1 MKVFE
6 LFAKII
12 VDKSKAEQDLNDF
25 SDKAEKASKDVD
37 RSFGKTASLGLA
49 TVGKGMVKVGNGLTK
64 YITKPALV
72 AGTAMAGITLKK
84 GWDRMTNI
92 DNAKVKLGSLGNSAK
107 DVKNIMNN
115 ALASVKGTAYGLDE
129 AATTAASAVASGVQ
143 AGKPLEKYLTN
154 VADLAAVA
162 GTSMGDMG
170 YIMNKVQAGGRATNQ
185 ELGMLAE
192 RGLPVYEWLGKE
204 AGKSADEIFKMAS
217 KGQISSEM
225 LQNAIEKNIGGAA
238 KKIGSKTISGAIANF
253 GASLSRVGSNFL
265 GTADDANSFAGK
277 VLPILNGAMDKMGGV
292 EESAKRW
299 GAVAGEVFGA
309 VVQYF
314 KDGKVDTDKLS
325 ESGQNLYSKIKPIL
339 SIVKLV
345 AKAFGKMSDAGKV
358 HFATAAIATG
368 PLLKAT
374 GKVMGK
380 MSDSYKWYKK
390 NEDQIHKM
398 GSATKQYGG
407 KLLNLV
413 KPTNLAAGAQKLFTG
428 ALIPL
433 PILIIIG
440 VIATLIG
447 MFVLLWNKSEDFRNF
462 WKETWESIK
471 QAAMEVWEAL
481 KPIVDTVMNSIQE
494 IISIVLLT
502 IKDLWHEY
510 GGDIKNF
517 VSEVFGV
524 IETVVMTTMEVIKAI
539 ISVAWGIIKTIW
551 NTYGDDI
558 KTFVENT
565 FNGIKTFIDG
575 VMQVIQGVIKV
586 VTSLIKGDWQ
596 GAWEGIKQITSG
608 VWTAIK
614 GVIETVTAKI
624 KFVINVVLKAIHT
637 IFGSTWNSIKATTT
651 SIWNGIKNAI
661 TTPINAAVNFVRNG
675 INQIKS
681 LFNFK
686 IRWPHIPLPHFRV
699 SGSANPLKWLKGHK
713 PKISIDWY
721 SKAMDKGMIMNQ
733 PTVFGINARTG
744 SLMAGGEAGSETVV
758 GTDSLMNMIQRAV
771 NAQNDK
777 VVEVLIAILEQIKSA
792 DDNNQSKIEDLI
804 NSLKIEWNDRELGR
818 FIKNYAR

>member
-1 MKVFE
+1 MKLFE

-12 VDKSKAEQDLNDF
+12 VDKSKAEQDLNEF
-25 SDKAEKASKDVD
+25 SDKAEKANKDID

-64 YITKPALV
+64 YITKPALA

-84 GWDRMTNI
+84 GWDRMTSI

-107 DVKNIMNN
+107 DVKAIMNN

-129 AATTAASAVASGVQ
+129 AATTAASAVASGVK

-170 YIMNKVQAGGRATNQ
+170 YIMNKVQASGRATNQ

-238 KKIGSKTISGAIANF
+238 KKIGSKTIQGAIANF
-253 GASLSRVGSNFL
+253 GASLSRVGANFL
-265 GTADDANSFAGK
+265 GSADDANSFAGK
-277 VLPILNGAMDKMGGV
+277 VLPILNNAMNKMGGV

-314 KDGKVDTDKLS
+314 KDGKVNTDKLS
-325 ESGQNLYSKIKPIL
+325 GSAKTLYSSIKPIL
-339 SIVKLV
+339 SIIKFI
-345 AKAFGKMSDAGKV
+345 AKAFGNMSAEGKA
-358 HFATAAIATG
+358 HFAMAAIAAG

-374 GKVMGK
+374 GNVALK
-380 MSDSYKWYKK
+380 MSSTYKWYKR
-390 NEDQIHKM
+390 NETQIHALGNAAKNGGKVM
-398 GSATKQYGG
+398 FSAMSKAGTAAVQYGG
-407 KLLNLV
+407 KMLQ
-413 KPTNLAAGAQKLFTG
+413 LAKASKVAAFAQKLFTG

-440 VIATLIG
+440 VITALIAI
-447 MFVLLWNKSEDFRNF
+447 FVVLWHKSEKFRNF
-462 WKETWESIK
+462 WKDLWENIKTIASDVWKSIK
-471 QAAMEVWEAL
+471 QFFSETMQ
-481 KPIVDTVMNSIQE
+481 KIQE
-494 IISIVLLT
+494 IISTVWAA
-502 IKDLWHEY
+502 IKD
-510 GGDIKNF
+510 
-517 VSEVFGV
+517 
-524 IETVVMTTMEVIKAI
+524 
-539 ISVAWGIIKTIW
+539 IW
-551 NTYGDDI
+551 QRYGDDI

-586 VTSLIKGDWQ
+586 VTSLIKGDWK
-596 GAWEGIKQITSG
+596 GVWEGIKQITSG

-614 GVIETVTAKI
+614 GVIEIVTARI
-624 KFVINVVLKAIHT
+624 KFVINVALKAIHA

-651 SIWNGIKNAI
+651 SVWNGIKSAI

-675 INQIKS
+675 INKIKS

-699 SGSANPLKWLKGHK
+699 SGSANPLKWLKGQK
-713 PKISIDWY
+713 PRISIDWY
-721 SKAMDKGMIMNQ
+721 AKGGILTK
-733 PTVFGINARTG
+733 PTIFGQNG
-744 SLMAGGEAGSETVV
+744 NNLMGGGEAGPEAIAPISELRKYIKGSVDTKPLENKLDEMIGLLHELISAAGNDIVLSDGTVI
-758 GTDSLMNMIQRAV
+758 GHYAPLLDEA
-771 NAQNDK
+771 
-777 VVEVLIAILEQIKSA
+777 
-792 DDNNQSKIEDLI
+792 
-804 NSLKIEWNDRELGR
+804 LGKMASR
-818 FIKNYAR
+818 KARG

>member
-1 MKVFE
+1 MKLFE

-12 VDKSKAEQDLNDF
+12 VDKSKAEQDLNEF
-25 SDKAEKASKDVD
+25 SDKAEKASKKVD
-37 RSFGKTASLGLA
+37 DSFGKTASFGLA

-84 GWDRMTNI
+84 GWDRMTSI

-238 KKIGSKTISGAIANF
+238 KEIGSKTISGAIANF

-277 VLPILNGAMDKMGGV
+277 VLPILNSAMDKMGGV

-299 GAVAGEVFGA
+299 GAVAGEVCGA

-339 SIVKLV
+339 KIIKFI

-390 NEDQIHKM
+390 NETQIKALGNAAKKGGKTI
-398 GSATKQYGG
+398 GSAMGKVSQLAKSGSVKIASWCKTGASQLGKAGKAAMQYGG
-407 KLLNLV
+407 KLLQ
-413 KPTNLAAGAQKLFTG
+413 LAKSSKIAAFAHKLFTG

-440 VIATLIG
+440 VITALIAI
-447 MFVLLWNKSEDFRNF
+447 FAVLWNKSEKFRNF
-462 WKETWESIK
+462 WKGLWENIKTIASDVWESIK
-471 QAAMEVWEAL
+471 QFFS
-481 KPIVDTVMNSIQE
+481 DTMQKIQE
-494 IISIVLLT
+494 IISTVLLV
-502 IKDLWHEY
+502 IKDIWHR
-510 GGDIKNF
+510 
-517 VSEVFGV
+517 
-524 IETVVMTTMEVIKAI
+524 
-539 ISVAWGIIKTIW
+539 
-551 NTYGDDI
+551 YGDDI
-558 KTFVENT
+558 KAFVEST

-614 GVIETVTAKI
+614 GVIEIVTARMKLVIHAVLTTI
-624 KFVINVVLKAIHT
+624 KSV
-637 IFGSTWNSIKATTT
+637 FGNTWHSIKATTT
-651 SIWNGIKNAI
+651 SVWNGIKTAI
-661 TTPINAAVNFVRNG
+661 TTPINAAVNAVKKG
-675 INQIKS
+675 INKIKS

-686 IRWPHIPLPHFRV
+686 IKWPHIPLPHFRV
-699 SGSANPLKWLKGHK
+699 SGSANPLKWLKGQK
-713 PKISIDWY
+713 PRISIDWY
-721 SKAMDKGMIMNQ
+721 AKGGILTK
-733 PTVFGINARTG
+733 PTIFGQNG
-744 SLMAGGEAGSETVV
+744 NNLMGGGEAGAEAIAPISELRKYIKGSVDTKPLENKLDEMIGLLHELISATGNDIVLSDGTVI
-758 GTDSLMNMIQRAV
+758 GHYAPLLDEA
-771 NAQNDK
+771 
-777 VVEVLIAILEQIKSA
+777 
-792 DDNNQSKIEDLI
+792 
-804 NSLKIEWNDRELGR
+804 LGKMASR
-818 FIKNYAR
+818 KARG

>member
-1 MKVFE
+1 MELFE

-25 SDKAEKASKDVD
+25 SDKAEKASKKVD
-37 RSFGKTASLGLA
+37 DSFGKTATFALETTGKGLRSLG
-49 TVGKGMVKVGNGLTK
+49 GGLTK

-84 GWDRMTNI
+84 GWDRMTSI

-107 DVKNIMNN
+107 DVKAIMNN

-170 YIMNKVQAGGRATNQ
+170 YIMNKVQASGRATNQ

-238 KKIGSKTISGAIANF
+238 KKIGSKTIQGAIANF
-253 GASLSRVGSNFL
+253 GASLSRVGANFL
-265 GTADDANSFAGK
+265 GSADDAKSFAGK
-277 VLPILNGAMDKMGGV
+277 VLPILNNAMDKMGGV

-314 KDGKVDTDKLS
+314 KDGKVNTDKLS
-325 ESGQNLYSKIKPIL
+325 GSAKSLYSSIKPIL
-339 SIVKLV
+339 SIIKFI
-345 AKAFGKMSDAGKV
+345 AKAFGNMSAEGKV
-358 HFATAAIATG
+358 HFAMAAIAAG

-374 GKVMGK
+374 GNVALK
-380 MSDSYKWYKK
+380 MSSTYKWYKRNETQIYALGNAAK
-390 NEDQIHKM
+390 NGGKVM
-398 GSATKQYGG
+398 FSAMSKASTAAVQYGG
-407 KLLNLV
+407 NLLQ
-413 KPTNLAAGAQKLFTG
+413 LAKSSKIAAAAQKLFTG

-433 PILIIIG
+433 PVLIIIG
-440 VIATLIG
+440 VITALIAI
-447 MFVLLWNKSEDFRNF
+447 FAVLWNKSEKFRNF
-462 WKETWESIK
+462 WKDVWESIK
-471 QAAMEVWEAL
+471 TATLEAW
-481 KPIVDTVMNSIQE
+481 NSIKKDVLDTMQQIQE
-494 IISIVLLT
+494 LISTVLAV
-502 IKDLWHEY
+502 IKDIWHR
-510 GGDIKNF
+510 
-517 VSEVFGV
+517 
-524 IETVVMTTMEVIKAI
+524 
-539 ISVAWGIIKTIW
+539 
-551 NTYGDDI
+551 YGDDI
-558 KTFVENT
+558 KAFIENT
-565 FNGIKTFIDG
+565 FNGIKTIIDG

-614 GVIETVTAKI
+614 GVIEIVTARI
-624 KFVINVVLKAIHT
+624 KFVIHVVLSTIKS
-637 IFGSTWNSIKATTT
+637 IFGNTWHSIKATTT
-651 SIWNGIKNAI
+651 SVWNGIKSAI

-675 INQIKS
+675 INKIKS
-681 LFNFK
+681 LFNFRIK
-686 IRWPHIPLPHFRV
+686 WPHIPVPKFHV
-699 SGSANPLKWLKGHK
+699 SGSANPLKWLKGQQ
-713 PKISIDWY
+713 PKIDITWHA
-721 SKAMDKGMIMNQ
+721 KAMDKGMIMNQ

>member
-1 MKVFE
+1 MELFE

-25 SDKAEKASKDVD
+25 SDKAEKASKDID

-64 YITKPALV
+64 YITKPALI

-84 GWDRMTNI
+84 GWDRMTSI

-107 DVKNIMNN
+107 DVKAIMNN

-129 AATTAASAVASGVQ
+129 AATTAASAVASGVK

-170 YIMNKVQAGGRATNQ
+170 YIMNKVQASGRATNQ

-238 KKIGSKTISGAIANF
+238 KKIGSKTIQGAIANF
-253 GASLSRVGSNFL
+253 GASLSRVGANFL
-265 GTADDANSFAGK
+265 GSADDANSFAGK
-277 VLPILNGAMDKMGGV
+277 VLPILNNAMDKMGGV

-314 KDGKVDTDKLS
+314 KDGKVNTDKLS
-325 ESGQNLYSKIKPIL
+325 GSGKKLFSSLKPIL
-339 SIVKLV
+339 KIIKFIS
-345 AKAFGKMSDAGKV
+345 KAFGNMSTEGKV
-358 HFATAAIATG
+358 HFAMAAVAAG
-368 PLLKAT
+368 PLLKTT
-374 GKVMGK
+374 GKVASKMGNT
-380 MSDSYKWYKK
+380 YKWYKR
-390 NEDQIHKM
+390 NETQIHALGRAAKSGGKLIGSAM
-398 GSATKQYGG
+398 GKAGSATMKYGG
-407 KLLNLV
+407 KMLQ
-413 KPTNLAAGAQKLFTG
+413 LAKASKVAAFAQKLFTG

-440 VIATLIG
+440 VITALIAI
-447 MFVLLWNKSEDFRNF
+447 FVVLWHKSEKFRNF
-462 WKETWESIK
+462 WKGLWENIKTIASDVWKSIK
-471 QAAMEVWEAL
+471 QFFS
-481 KPIVDTVMNSIQE
+481 DTMQKIQE
-494 IISIVLLT
+494 IISTVWAA
-502 IKDLWHEY
+502 IKDIWHR
-510 GGDIKNF
+510 
-517 VSEVFGV
+517 
-524 IETVVMTTMEVIKAI
+524 
-539 ISVAWGIIKTIW
+539 
-551 NTYGDDI
+551 YGDDI
-558 KTFVENT
+558 KAFVENT
-565 FNGIKTFIDG
+565 FNGIKTVIDG

-596 GAWEGIKQITSG
+596 GVWEGIKQITSG

-614 GVIETVTAKI
+614 GVIEIVTSRI
-624 KFVINVVLKAIHT
+624 KFVIHVVLKTIKS
-637 IFGSTWNSIKATTT
+637 IFGNTWHSIKATTT
-651 SIWNGIKNAI
+651 SVWNGIKSAI
-661 TTPINAAVNFVRNG
+661 TTPISAAVNFVKNG
-675 INQIKS
+675 INRIKS

-686 IRWPHIPLPHFRV
+686 IKWPHIPLPHFRV
-699 SGSANPLKWLKGHK
+699 SGSANPLKWLKGQK
-713 PKISIDWY
+713 PRISIDWY
-721 SKAMDKGMIMNQ
+721 AKGGILTK
-733 PTVFGINARTG
+733 PTIFGQNG
-744 SLMAGGEAGSETVV
+744 NNLMGGGEAGPEAIAPISELRKYIKGSVDTKPLENKLDEMIGLLHELISATGNDIVLSDGTVI
-758 GTDSLMNMIQRAV
+758 GHYAPLLDEA
-771 NAQNDK
+771 
-777 VVEVLIAILEQIKSA
+777 
-792 DDNNQSKIEDLI
+792 
-804 NSLKIEWNDRELGR
+804 LGKMASR
-818 FIKNYAR
+818 KARG

>member
-12 VDKSKAEQDLNDF
+12 VDKSKAEQDLNEF

-84 GWDRMTNI
+84 GWDRMTSI

-107 DVKNIMNN
+107 DVKAIMNN

-129 AATTAASAVASGVQ
+129 AATTAASAVASGVK

-225 LQNAIEKNIGGAA
+225 LQHAIEKNIGGAA
-238 KKIGSKTISGAIANF
+238 KEIGSKTISGAIANF

-277 VLPILNGAMDKMGGV
+277 VLPILNSAMDKMGGV
-292 EESAKRW
+292 EEAAKRW

-314 KDGKVDTDKLS
+314 KNGQVNTDKLS
-325 ESGQNLYSKIKPIL
+325 GSAKSLFTSLKPIL
-339 SIVKLV
+339 SIIKFI
-345 AKAFGKMSDAGKV
+345 AKAFGNMSAEGKV
-358 HFATAAIATG
+358 HFAMAAIAAG

-374 GKVMGK
+374 GNVASK
-380 MSDSYKWYKK
+380 MSNTYKWYKE
-390 NEDQIHKM
+390 NETQIHALGNAAKNGGKVM
-398 GSATKQYGG
+398 FSAMSKAGTAAMQYGG
-407 KLLNLV
+407 KLLQ
-413 KPTNLAAGAQKLFTG
+413 LAKSSKAAAFAQKLFTG

-433 PILIIIG
+433 PVLIIIG
-440 VIATLIG
+440 VITALIAI
-447 MFVLLWNKSEDFRNF
+447 FVVLWHKSEKFRNF
-462 WKETWESIK
+462 WEDVWESIK
-471 QAAMEVWEAL
+471 VATSEVWESIKTVVL
-481 KPIVDTVMNSIQE
+481 DTMQQIQQV
-494 IISIVLLT
+494 ISTVWT
-502 IKDLWHEY
+502 AIKDIWH
-510 GGDIKNF
+510 
-517 VSEVFGV
+517 
-524 IETVVMTTMEVIKAI
+524 
-539 ISVAWGIIKTIW
+539 
-551 NTYGDDI
+551 TYGDDI
-558 KTFVENT
+558 KAFVENT

-608 VWTAIK
+608 VWTAII
-614 GVIETVTAKI
+614 GVIEIVTARM
-624 KFVINVVLKAIHT
+624 KFVIHVVLTT
-637 IFGSTWNSIKATTT
+637 IKSVFGNTWHSIKATTT
-651 SIWNGIKNAI
+651 SVWNGIKTAI
-661 TTPINAAVNFVRNG
+661 TTPINAAVNAVKYG
-675 INQIKS
+675 INQIKN

-686 IRWPHIPLPHFRV
+686 IKWPHIPLPHFRV
-699 SGSANPLKWLKGHK
+699 SGSANPLKWLKGQK
-713 PKISIDWY
+713 PRIAIDWY
-721 SKAMDKGMIMNQ
+721 AKGGILTK
-733 PTVFGINARTG
+733 PTIFGQNG
-744 SLMAGGEAGSETVV
+744 NNLMGGGEAGPEAVAPITELRKYIQGSVDTKRLEDKLDQMIALLHELISVTGSDIVLSDGTVV
-758 GTDSLMNMIQRAV
+758 GHYAPLLDEALGKISQR
-771 NAQNDK
+771 K
-777 VVEVLIAILEQIKSA
+777 
-792 DDNNQSKIEDLI
+792 
-804 NSLKIEWNDRELGR
+804 
-818 FIKNYAR
+818 ARG

>member
-1 MKVFE
+1 MKLFE

-12 VDKSKAEQDLNDF
+12 VDKSKAEQDLNEF
-25 SDKAEKASKDVD
+25 SDKAEKANKDID

-84 GWDRMTNI
+84 GWDRMTSI

-107 DVKNIMNN
+107 DVKAIMNN

-129 AATTAASAVASGVQ
+129 AATTAASAVASGVK

-170 YIMNKVQAGGRATNQ
+170 YIMNKVQASGRATNQ

-238 KKIGSKTISGAIANF
+238 KKIGSKTIQGAIANF
-253 GASLSRVGSNFL
+253 GASLSRVGANFL
-265 GTADDANSFAGK
+265 GSADDANSFAGK
-277 VLPILNGAMDKMGGV
+277 VLPILNSAMDKMGGV

-314 KDGKVDTDKLS
+314 KDGKVNTDKLS
-325 ESGQNLYSKIKPIL
+325 GSAKSLFSSLKPIL
-339 SIVKLV
+339 SIIKFI
-345 AKAFGKMSDAGKV
+345 AKAFGNMSTEGKA
-358 HFATAAIATG
+358 HFAMAAIAAG

-374 GKVMGK
+374 GNVALK
-380 MSDSYKWYKK
+380 MSSTYKWYKR
-390 NEDQIHKM
+390 NETQIHALGNAAKNGGKTIGLAM
-398 GSATKQYGG
+398 GKVSQLAKSGSVEIAAWCKTGAFQLGKAGKAAMQYGG
-407 KLLNLV
+407 KLLQ
-413 KPTNLAAGAQKLFTG
+413 LAKSSKIAAFAHKLFTG

-440 VIATLIG
+440 VITALIAI
-447 MFVLLWNKSEDFRNF
+447 FVVLWNKSEKFRNF
-462 WKETWESIK
+462 WKDVWESIK
-471 QAAMEVWEAL
+471 TATSEAW
-481 KPIVDTVMNSIQE
+481 NSIKKDVLDTMQQIQE
-494 IISIVLLT
+494 LISAVWAV
-502 IKDLWHEY
+502 IKD
-510 GGDIKNF
+510 
-517 VSEVFGV
+517 
-524 IETVVMTTMEVIKAI
+524 
-539 ISVAWGIIKTIW
+539 IW
-551 NTYGDDI
+551 QRYGDDI
-558 KTFVENT
+558 KAFARSTFD
-565 FNGIKTFIDG
+565 GIKTIISG
-575 VMQVIQGVIKV
+575 VMQAIRGILKV
-586 VTSLIKGDWQ
+586 VTSLIKGDWK
-596 GAWEGIKQITSG
+596 GVWEGIKQITSG

-614 GVIETVTAKI
+614 GVIEIVTARI
-624 KFVINVVLKAIHT
+624 KFVINVALKAIHA

-651 SIWNGIKNAI
+651 SVWNGIKTAI
-661 TTPINAAVNFVRNG
+661 TTPMNAAVNFVRNG
-675 INQIKS
+675 INKIKS

-686 IRWPHIPLPHFRV
+686 IRWPHIPVPKFHV
-699 SGSANPLKWLKGHK
+699 SGSANPLKWLKGQK
-713 PKISIDWY
+713 PNISITWH
-721 SKAMDKGMIMNQ
+721 AKGGILNK
-733 PTVFGINARTG
+733 PTIFGQNGNT
-744 SLMAGGEAGSETVV
+744 LMGGGEAGPEAIAPISELRKYIKGSVDTKPLENKLDEMIGLLHELISATGNDIVLSDGTVI
-758 GTDSLMNMIQRAV
+758 GHYAPLLDEA
-771 NAQNDK
+771 
-777 VVEVLIAILEQIKSA
+777 
-792 DDNNQSKIEDLI
+792 
-804 NSLKIEWNDRELGR
+804 LGKMASR
-818 FIKNYAR
+818 KARG